1 MRIENRDHL
10 RVACNWPA
18 TILSHEQP
26 LDGTAENISNGGVF
40 VRCNGLVPSRKNL
53 SMILEPPNHATLEI
67 IVQTVWENVCLL
79 PNDGIEAS
87 GVGTRILEISY
98 VDRQFLST
106 IIFDYLKVEYEKE
119 SFTSKVSNWP
129 FMTFDRIEMH
139 RLKCHLCK
147 AYLLM
152 GPAEETCPICGNS
165 LPRQGI

>member
-18 TILSHEQP
+18 TILTHEQP
-26 LDGTAENISNGGVF
+26 LDGTVENISNGGVF
-40 VRCNGLVPSRKNL
+40 VRCNGLVSGREIL
-53 SMILEPPNHATLEI
+53 SMILEPPNRAALEI

-79 PNDGIEAS
+79 PNDEIESSVVA
-87 GVGTRILEISY
+87 TRILEISY
-98 VDRQFLST
+98 VDRQFLSA
-106 IIFDYLKVEYEKE
+106 IISDYLKVEYEKE

-129 FMTFDRIEMH
+129 FMTFDIIEMH

-152 GPAEETCPICGNS
+152 GPAEESCPICRNS
-165 LPRQGI
+165 LLRQGI